1 MLLDYLMRLI
11 YCQNEATPLFL
22 CFSVYDHI
30 LDDRMS
36 PNDTQRNIIVYEEI
50 QKKTKTVYELCLAK
64 NDRISAHKIQE
75 LYDRNTEPCETQY
88 LSDYE
93 RVCLT

>member
-1 MLLDYLMRLI
+1 MAA
-11 YCQNEATPLFL
+11 CK
-22 CFSVYDHI
+22 I

-36 PNDTQRNIIVYEEI
+36 PNGTQRNIIVYEEI
-50 QKKTKTVYELCLAK
+50 KKTKAVDELCLSI
-64 NDRISAHKIQE
+64 NDRISAHKIKE

>member
-1 MLLDYLMRLI
+1 MLLDYPTPLI
-11 YCQNEATPLFL
+11 YCQNKVTPFL
-22 CFSVYDHI
+22 PSLIVYNHI
-30 LDDRMS
+30 LEVHVS
-36 PNDTQRNIIVYEEI
+36 PKRTRRNIIVYEEI
-50 QKKTKTVYELCLAK
+50 QKKTKTVDELYLSI
-64 NDRISAHKIQE
+64 NDRISAHKIKE